1 MFEVIR
7 DIFNVKNTMGIML
20 FNGKDDF
27 LGRKVYT
34 LEDVAR
40 PQGVKIQGETAIWEG
55 DYWLT
60 ITYSNRFKRN
70 MPLIYNDAK
79 TLACTSGDKRFDG
92 VRQHIG
98 NTDADTEACQLL
110 GFTRNKVG
118 VYESTN
124 CFNAYMPFLA
134 EVLKTQ
140 IDNKIKLTVINK
152 QRE

>member
-7 DIFNVKNTMGIML
+7 DIFTLRNTMGYML

-27 LGRKVYT
+27 LGRRVYV

-40 PQGVKIQGETAIWEG
+40 PQGVKIPSETAIWEG

-60 ITYSNRFKRN
+60 ITYSGRFKRD
-70 MPLIYNDAK
+70 MPLIYNDEK
-79 TLACTSGDKRFDG
+79 TLACISGDKRFDG

-110 GFTRNKVG
+110 GYTRNNSG

-124 CFNAYMPFLA
+124 CFNLYLPFL
-134 EVLKTQ
+134 KDIIKNQ
-140 IDNKIKLTVINK
+140 IDKKVKLIITNK
-152 QRE
+152 QS

>member
-27 LGRKVYT
+27 LGRKVYV

-40 PQGVKIQGETAIWEG
+40 PQGVKLPSETAIWEG

-60 ITYSNRFKRN
+60 ITYSGRFKRD
-70 MPLIYNDAK
+70 MPLIYNDEK
-79 TLACTSGDKRFDG
+79 TLACISGNKRFDG

-98 NTDADTEACQLL
+98 NTEADTDACQLL
-110 GFTRNKVG
+110 GFVRNKIG

-124 CFNAYMPFLA
+124 CFNAYMTFLQ
-134 EVLKTQ
+134 EILKTQ
-140 IDNKIKLTVINK
+140 IDNRIRLTITNK
-152 QRE
+152 QS

>member
-7 DIFNVKNTMGIML
+7 DIFSIKNTMGIML
-20 FNGKDDF
+20 FNGNDDF
-27 LGRKVYT
+27 LGRKVYV

-40 PQGVKIQGETAIWEG
+40 PQGVKIPSETAIWEG

-60 ITYSNRFKRN
+60 ITYSGRFKRD
-70 MPLIYNDAK
+70 MPLIYNDEK
-79 TLACTSGDKRFDG
+79 TLACISGDKRFDG

-110 GFTRNKVG
+110 GYTRNNSG

-124 CFNAYMPFLA
+124 CFNAYLPFLKD
-134 EVLKTQ
+134 VLKSQ
-140 IDNKIKLTVINK
+140 IEKRVKLTIINK
-152 QRE
+152 QS

>member
-7 DIFNVKNTMGIML
+7 DIFTVKNTMGIML
-20 FNGKDDF
+20 FNGKDNF
-27 LGRKVYT
+27 LGRKVYV

-40 PQGVKIQGETAIWEG
+40 PQGVKIPSETAIWEG

-60 ITYSNRFKRN
+60 ITYSGRFKRD
-70 MPLIYNDAK
+70 MPLIYNDEK
-79 TLACTSGDKRFDG
+79 THACTSGDKRFDG

-110 GFTRNKVG
+110 GFVRNKNG

-124 CFNAYMPFLA
+124 CFNLYLPFL
-134 EVLKTQ
+134 KDIIKNQ
-140 IDNKIKLTVINK
+140 IDKKVKLIITNK
-152 QRE
+152 QS

>member
-7 DIFNVKNTMGIML
+7 DIFTVKNTMGVML

-27 LGRKVYT
+27 FGRKVYV

-40 PQGVKIQGETAIWEG
+40 PQGVKIPSETAIWEG
-55 DYWLT
+55 EYWLT
-60 ITYSNRFKRN
+60 ITYSGRFKRD
-70 MPLIYNDAK
+70 MPLIYNDEP
-79 TLACTSGDKRFDG
+79 TLACISGDKRFDG

-110 GFTRNKVG
+110 GYTRNNSG

-124 CFNAYMPFLA
+124 CFNLYLPFLKD
-134 EVLKTQ
+134 VIKNQ
-140 IDNKIKLTVINK
+140 IDKKVKLIITNK
-152 QRE
+152 QS

>member
-7 DIFNVKNTMGIML
+7 DIFNIKNTMGIML

-27 LGRKVYT
+27 LGRKVYV

-40 PQGVKIQGETAIWEG
+40 PQGVKIPSETAIWEG
-55 DYWLT
+55 EYWLT
-60 ITYSNRFKRN
+60 ITYSGRFKRD
-70 MPLIYNDAK
+70 MPLIYNDEK

-110 GFTRNKVG
+110 GYTRNNSG

-124 CFNAYMPFLA
+124 CFNAYLPFLKD
-134 EVLKTQ
+134 VLKNQ
-140 IDNKIKLTVINK
+140 IEKRVKLTIINK
-152 QRE
+152 QS

>member
-7 DIFNVKNTMGIML
+7 DIFTLRNTMGYML

-27 LGRKVYT
+27 LGRRVYV

-40 PQGVKIQGETAIWEG
+40 PQGVKIPAETAIWEG

-60 ITYSNRFKRN
+60 ITYSGRFKRD
-70 MPLIYNDAK
+70 MPLIYNDEK
-79 TLACTSGDKRFDG
+79 TLACISGDKRFDG

-110 GFTRNKVG
+110 GYTRNNSG

-124 CFNAYMPFLA
+124 CFNLYLPFL
-134 EVLKTQ
+134 KDIIKNQ
-140 IDNKIKLTVINK
+140 IDKKVKLIITNK
-152 QRE
+152 QS

>member
-7 DIFNVKNTMGIML
+7 DIFSIKNTMGVML

-27 LGRKVYT
+27 LGRKVYV

-40 PQGVKIQGETAIWEG
+40 PQGVKIPSETAIWEG

-60 ITYSNRFKRN
+60 ITYSGRFKRD
-70 MPLIYNDAK
+70 MPLIYNDEK
-79 TLACTSGDKRFDG
+79 TLACISGNKRFDG

-110 GFTRNKVG
+110 GYTRNNSG

-124 CFNAYMPFLA
+124 CFNAYLHFLKD
-134 EVLKTQ
+134 VLKNQ
-140 IDNKIKLTVINK
+140 IEKRVRLTIINK
-152 QRE
+152 QS

>member
-7 DIFNVKNTMGIML
+7 DIFTVKNTMGIML
-20 FNGKDDF
+20 FNGKDNF
-27 LGRKVYT
+27 LGRKVYV

-40 PQGVKIQGETAIWEG
+40 PQGVKIPSETAIWEG

-60 ITYSNRFKRN
+60 ITYSGRFKRD
-70 MPLIYNDAK
+70 MSLIYNDEK
-79 TLACTSGDKRFDG
+79 TLACISGDKRFDG

-110 GFTRNKVG
+110 GFVRNNTG

-124 CFNAYMPFLA
+124 CFNLYLPFLKD
-134 EVLKTQ
+134 VIKNQ
-140 IDNKIKLTVINK
+140 IDKRVRLTIINK
-152 QRE
+152 QS

>member
-7 DIFNVKNTMGIML
+7 DIFNVKNTMGVML

-27 LGRKVYT
+27 LSRKVYV

-40 PQGVKIQGETAIWEG
+40 PQGVKIPSETAIWEG

-60 ITYSNRFKRN
+60 ITYSGRFKRD
-70 MPLIYNDAK
+70 MPLIYNDEK
-79 TLACTSGDKRFDG
+79 TLACISGDKRFDG

-110 GFTRNKVG
+110 GFVRNKTG

-124 CFNAYMPFLA
+124 CFNLYLPFL
-134 EVLKTQ
+134 KDIIKNQ
-140 IDNKIKLTVINK
+140 IDKRVRLTIINK
-152 QRE
+152 QS

>member
-7 DIFNVKNTMGIML
+7 DIFTLRNTMGYML

-27 LGRKVYT
+27 LGRRVYV

-40 PQGVKIQGETAIWEG
+40 PQGVKIQGETAVWEG

-60 ITYSNRFKRN
+60 ITYSGRFKRD
-70 MPLIYNDAK
+70 MPLIYNDEK
-79 TLACTSGDKRFDG
+79 TLACISGDKRFDG

-110 GFTRNKVG
+110 GFVRNKTG

-124 CFNAYMPFLA
+124 CFNIYLPFLKD
-134 EVLKTQ
+134 VIKNQ
-140 IDNKIKLTVINK
+140 IDKKVKLIITNK
-152 QRE
+152 QS

>member
-7 DIFNVKNTMGIML
+7 DIFNIKNTMGIML

-27 LGRKVYT
+27 LGRKVYV

-40 PQGVKIQGETAIWEG
+40 PHGVKIPAETAIWEG
-55 DYWLT
+55 EYWLT
-60 ITYSNRFKRN
+60 ITYSGRFKRD
-70 MPLIYNDAK
+70 MPLIYNDEK
-79 TLACTSGDKRFDG
+79 TLACISGDKRFDG

-110 GFTRNKVG
+110 GFVRNKTG

-124 CFNAYMPFLA
+124 CFNIYLPFLKN
-134 EVLKTQ
+134 VIKNQ
-140 IDNKIKLTVINK
+140 IDKKVKLIITKRIS
-152 QRE
+152 